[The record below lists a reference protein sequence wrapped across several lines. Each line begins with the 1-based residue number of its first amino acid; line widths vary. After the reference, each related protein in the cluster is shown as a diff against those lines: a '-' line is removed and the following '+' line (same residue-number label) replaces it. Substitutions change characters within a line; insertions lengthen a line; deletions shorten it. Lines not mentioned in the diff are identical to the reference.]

1 VFAKVTSTRYTRQV
15 LIQFQKYEYFAAIT
29 FKQTSIHDLG
39 SFNKIK
45 LEDAVITFRL
55 SFRNFKQK
63 QPVSL
68 GVAKFNFSSFEVTKN
83 FACNQE
89 LTLRLSDN
97 TPIVVGRDGK
107 NNLHID
113 VLHHLMHRKHISM
126 YSMYRNKKID
136 VLNTSIYFQ
145 GYNNLLELDI
155 ES

>member
-97 TPIVVGRDGK
+97 TPIVVGGLKISVQLGCGRLYFGK
-107 NNLHID
+107 EFIGRKGKFAKGPSLLSVIGFRC
-113 VLHHLMHRKHISM
+113 HH
-126 YSMYRNKKID
+126 
-136 VLNTSIYFQ
+136 
-145 GYNNLLELDI
+145 
-155 ES
+155 